1 MENWFFSKR
10 KSRRPQVQESLREQ
24 LEDRILFDGVPDAPL
39 APEQPVD
46 DPLAPATDVSP
57 METADLT
64 VETFEAAARTEVVFV
79 DKRVGNYQELVAELL
94 REGGK
99 EVYFLDRESDGLQQ
113 INDTLAGRM
122 DIDAVHLISHGEQGQ
137 LRLGSSLLTLDSMQ
151 DVYADQLQLLGSHLS
166 DSADI
171 LVYGC
176 NFAQGEGGAI
186 AAQLLA
192 DLTGADIAAST
203 PAGRMVA
210 SMMGAVA
217 TSETETMSLRLSEG
231 YRQRAQR
238 GTHVPRQRTF
248 GYSPGN
254 LTADPHEGPIVTEIF
269 ARLADGDTIGG
280 IVRDLTERGVVSTK
294 GRPLSRQSLRV
305 IAQNPRYVGV
315 CEYRQ
320 VRRDDDGREMRRDLV
335 GTTEGQWEAL
345 VDQETFD
352 RVQAILNDPRR
363 RRERPTVK
371 HLLTGIATCGV
382 CGVALRGGQRRDRE
396 GQRVMMLQCPN
407 GQHVGRTAA
416 PIEKAIG
423 EIVVARL
430 ASNVAAVADGYAD
443 SPEVRLDLAALE
455 ERRAALASMFADGT
469 LDPEAYAA
477 ASKELA
483 ARIDEAKAQLVAP
496 TRDPL
501 ADVRGLVDADQIR
514 QWWDDADIVARRRVV
529 AALFEISL
537 NPVGKGRAL
546 GRSPLAG
553 VTLTPRETTAER
565 RSA

>member
-1 MENWFFSKR
+1 MGRRQKNAVIYAR
-10 KSRRPQVQESLREQ
+10 ISRADRDEAGDLTTDGVDRQ
-24 LEDRILFDGVPDAPL
+24 LERLRTLAADRG
-39 APEQPVD
+39 
-46 DPLAPATDVSP
+46 
-57 METADLT
+57 LT
-64 VETFEAAARTEVVFV
+64 VVREIVENDTSATKGSREGFLELLGMLRDGTVQYVVAFGIDRLARRRR
-79 DKRVGNYQELVAELL
+79 DLAELL
-94 REGGK
+94 DVAAREG
-99 EVYFLDRESDGLQQ
+99 VDL
-113 INDTLAGRM
+113 
-122 DIDAVHLISHGEQGQ
+122 V
-137 LRLGSSLLTLDSMQ
+137 LL
-151 DVYADQLQLLGSHLS
+151 
-166 DSADI
+166 
-171 LVYGC
+171 
-176 NFAQGEGGAI
+176 N
-186 AAQLLA
+186 
-192 DLTGADIAAST
+192 GADIAAST

-455 ERRAALASMFADGT
+455 DRRAALASMFADGT